1 MNESMYAVYN
11 IILTHKYMHFML
23 SWRGFNSKYD
33 NEKYNVSYLLLCM
46 QVIEDSKSA
55 IVFTT
60 ERVVCSLAD
69 LLKAFDH
76 IAGGAAVHFDFFNS
90 GKHTT

>member
-1 MNESMYAVYN
+1 MYVVYN
-11 IILTHKYMHFML
+11 IIRRHIYKHVML
-23 SWRGFNSKYD
+23 GFDSKYD
-33 NEKYNVSYLLLCM
+33 NEIYNVNYLLLCM